1 MGKHRDGDGVRQAE
15 STMSAIH
22 SILIVDDNPNNL
34 SVLSGILN
42 AEGYKV
48 RPALSGELA
57 LRAIE
62 LQHPDLILLDI
73 RMPGMDG
80 YETCRQ
86 LKARP
91 ATQDI
96 PVLFISALNEIGD
109 KLLAFRSGGVD
120 YLSKPF
126 QAEEVL
132 ARVRTQLNLSDT
144 RKSLA
149 ATNAQLRAMMEQLVQ
164 AEKLKS
170 LEFLA
175 AGVAHELN
183 TPIGN
188 AMLAAD
194 TMATLAR
201 ECTKAQ
207 AQDHSAAMFQDL
219 LATCTDA
226 SALILRNLHRARKLI
241 NSLKEV
247 SVDRASERRR
257 KVNLRTLVGDVVA
270 VSHGHLG
277 KTPYTITLEMDDDL
291 ELETYPGHLE
301 HIVENLIHNAIIHGF
316 GGAPSGAIAVSG
328 AKTAQGQITLS
339 VADNGKG
346 IAPDNLK
353 KVFDLFFTT
362 RLGQGGSGLGL
373 HIVYTLATGILGG
386 HISVAST
393 PGQGARFTVTLPL
406 CAPDAHPATS
416 NPTT

>member
-1 MGKHRDGDGVRQAE
+1 M
-15 STMSAIH
+15 STTH

-42 AEGYKV
+42 ADGFKV
-48 RPALSGELA
+48 RPALSGEMA

-62 LQHPDLILLDI
+62 IQHPDLILLDI

-86 LKARP
+86 LKAHP

-109 KLLAFRSGGVD
+109 KLLAFRAGGVD

-132 ARVRTQLNLSDT
+132 ARVRTQLSLSDT

-188 AMLAAD
+188 AMLGAD
-194 TMATLAR
+194 TLATLAR
-201 ECTKAQ
+201 ECTAAQ
-207 AQDHSAAMFQDL
+207 AQGAAPAMLQEL
-219 LATCTDA
+219 LITCLDA
-226 SALILRNLHRARKLI
+226 SALILRNLQRARKLI

-257 KVNLRTLVGDVVA
+257 QVNLHTLVGDVLA
-270 VSHGHLG
+270 VLHGHVG
-277 KTPYTITLEMDDDL
+277 KTPYTIKLDMADDL
-291 ELETYPGHLE
+291 VLETYPGHLE
-301 HIVENLIHNAIIHGF
+301 QIVENLIHNAIIHGF
-316 GGAPSGAIAVSG
+316 GGAPAGTITVSG
-328 AKTAQGQITLS
+328 SKTPQGQIALT
-339 VADNGKG
+339 VADNGRG
-346 IAPDNLK
+346 IAQANLS
-353 KVFDLFFTT
+353 KVFDPFFTT

-393 PGQGARFTVTLPL
+393 PGAGARFTVTLPQ
-406 CAPDAHPATS
+406 CAPDAPAPSPAPNT
-416 NPTT
+416 PRV